1 MRSSKAEHSAP
12 ARKTRVR
19 FPPRPFLIFYNN
31 GFLKRKMKISKKII
45 LLVSLLV
52 FIFILIQILISN
64 SEYKA
69 FLINLDLLINS
80 FMPKIENNFLTTLSK
95 IIAIIFDTITLI
107 IISIII
113 SVYLWAKDNKRESLF
128 FVIMMLLTSLV
139 IFILKNLMQRARPL
153 NSLVFET
160 GFAFPSGHTTAS
172 LVFFGVLTH
181 LILVKNKSEFFKFLI
196 LGISIF
202 IVAIISFSRLYLN
215 SHWMTDV
222 LGGLALGFFIL
233 TIFIIMYK
241 IP

>member
-1 MRSSKAEHSAP
+1 
-12 ARKTRVR
+12 
-19 FPPRPFLIFYNN
+19 PFLIFYNN